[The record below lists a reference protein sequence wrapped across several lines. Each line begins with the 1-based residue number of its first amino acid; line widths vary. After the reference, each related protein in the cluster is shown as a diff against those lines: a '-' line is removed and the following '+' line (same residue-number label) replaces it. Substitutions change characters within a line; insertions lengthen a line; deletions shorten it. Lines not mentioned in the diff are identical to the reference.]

1 MEAGAKRFGP
11 VAATVTV
18 FAFYALDQVTKWLAI
33 RAIPFET
40 GEVTVIPGFFSLVH
54 WGNTGAAFSSFS
66 DKNAMFIGLSLA
78 TLIVI
83 GVFAMRGAFQHT
95 ATRVAVSLLSA
106 GVLGNVTDRIWH
118 HHVVDF
124 LLFDLHVRFAN
135 PWPAFNVADSC
146 ICIAACVLIASS
158 WMEERS
164 KR

>member
-106 GVLGNVTDRIWH
+106 GVLGNV
-118 HHVVDF
+118 
-124 LLFDLHVRFAN
+124 RFAN

>member
-118 HHVVDF
+118 
-124 LLFDLHVRFAN
+124 LHVRFAN